1 MKFRGMESF
10 DREFYSHRVN
20 IQKHLIQKRRLVKIM
35 QNIKEAKSEVKGEL
49 IENYKRCSDRHVDLD
64 FGIYK
69 ILKYKQT
76 QITNFINNDLIRKI
90 DAIGNAKSAENIY
103 RNIINFFARYYENG
117 DFIPKRKYSRAD
129 KYYIPHSGEEVSLYW
144 VSKEQYY
151 IKNSERF
158 NVYSWQF
165 AEKRIVFQI
174 NKETTQL
181 EKSDIKTKKNCYYIF
196 LNTDTDANQNIFINF
211 SYREITANE
220 EAEIS
225 KMVNVKTINQ
235 REVNTYNMNKM
246 RKDASISSVININ
259 KKYVNYK
266 GEESKMTELEWHL
279 NRFTQKNRF
288 LHT

>member
-1 MKFRGMESF
+1 M
-10 DREFYSHRVN
+10 
-20 IQKHLIQKRRLVKIM
+20 
-35 QNIKEAKSEVKGEL
+35 
-49 IENYKRCSDRHVDLD
+49 
-64 FGIYK
+64 
-69 ILKYKQT
+69 
-76 QITNFINNDLIRKI
+76 
-90 DAIGNAKSAENIY
+90 
-103 RNIINFFARYYENG
+103 
-117 DFIPKRKYSRAD
+117 
-129 KYYIPHSGEEVSLYW
+129 
-144 VSKEQYY
+144 
-151 IKNSERF
+151 
-158 NVYSWQF
+158 
-165 AEKRIVFQI
+165 FQI

-279 NRFTQKNRF
+279 NRFTQKNKSDFFIHKDLKQF
-288 LHT
+288 LFQELDFYIKNEFCDLRQLLQKPESKESEKNKQHEMNEVLNQLSVFTDICGSIIEFLTQIENFQKILWEKPKMVISTDYIITVNHIDESIYRK